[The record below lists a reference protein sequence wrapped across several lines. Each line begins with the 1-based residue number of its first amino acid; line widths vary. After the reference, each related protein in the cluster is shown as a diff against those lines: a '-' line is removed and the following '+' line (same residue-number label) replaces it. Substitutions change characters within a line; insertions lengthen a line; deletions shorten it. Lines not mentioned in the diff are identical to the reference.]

1 LGVKVL
7 VLNCGSS
14 SVKLR
19 LVEADADAAAHE
31 ALPVLGRGD
40 VQGVSSPNATWS
52 VHVGERHTQ
61 GELHLRDH
69 GAAVRELLARFLEAY
84 GGGGIDAVGHRI
96 VHGGAQ
102 YHEATR
108 IDAAVLES
116 LAELEELAPL
126 HNGPCVAGVRAARHA
141 LGSDV
146 PMTASF
152 DTAFHHDLPAA
163 AAQYAICGELADR
176 YHIRRYGF
184 HGLSYESVLARYCD
198 IANTAPERATLIA
211 LHLGSGCSIAA
222 IRDGRPADTSMG
234 FTPLEGLVMSTRSG
248 DLDPA
253 IVAFLAQHE
262 CVDAGTVEQWLNT
275 RSGLLGVSR
284 STGDMREL
292 LAVERDDEHAR
303 LAIEMFTY
311 RARKYIGAYLA
322 ALGGAQ
328 AVVFTGGIGENSP
341 VVRSRIVDGL
351 EWLGI
356 RLDPS
361 CNSACVEAPT
371 RVSADDS
378 RVAVYAI
385 PTDEEGV
392 IARDAA
398 RLLRDRP

>member
-1 LGVKVL
+1 MRVL

-19 LVEADADAAAHE
+19 LVDADARADQHE
-31 ALPVLGRGD
+31 PLPVLGRGG
-40 VQGVSSPNATWS
+40 VQHISSPNATWS
-52 VHVGERHTQ
+52 VDVGDRHAE

-69 GAAVRELLARFLEAY
+69 SAAVRELLARFLEAY
-84 GGGGIDAVGHRI
+84 GEGAIDAVGHRI
-96 VHGGAQ
+96 VHGGAR
-102 YHEATR
+102 YLEAT
-108 IDAAVLES
+108 IINAAVLES
-116 LAELEELAPL
+116 LSGLEELAPL
-126 HNGPCVAGVRAARHA
+126 HNGPCVAGVRAARVA
-141 LGSDV
+141 LGAGV

-152 DTAFHHDLPAA
+152 DTTFHHDLPAA
-163 AAQYAICGELADR
+163 AAQYAIPAGLAEK
-176 YHIRRYGF
+176 YGIRRYGF
-184 HGLSYESVLARYCD
+184 HGLSYQSVLAHYCHL
-198 IANTAPERATLIA
+198 THMPREQATLIV
-211 LHLGSGCSIAA
+211 LHLGSGCSVAA
-222 IRDGRPADTSMG
+222 IRLGQAADTSMG

-253 IVAFLAQHE
+253 IVSYLAQHE
-262 CVDAGTVEQWLNT
+262 CVDAATVEQWLNT

-292 LAVERDDEHAR
+292 MAVERDDEHAQ
-303 LAIEMFTY
+303 LAIEMFAY
-311 RARKYIGAYLA
+311 RARKYVGAYLA

-341 VVRSRIVDGL
+341 GLRSRILDGM
-351 EWLGI
+351 EWCGI

-361 CNSACVEAPT
+361 CNSACVGAPT

-385 PTDEEGV
+385 PTNEEGV

-398 RLLRDRP
+398 RLLSAAR

>member
-1 LGVKVL
+1 MKVL

-14 SVKLR
+14 SVKLQ
-19 LVEADADAAAHE
+19 LVDANASAPEHE
-31 ALPVLGRGD
+31 ALPVVGRGG

-52 VHVGERHTQ
+52 VEVGGRQTQ
-61 GELHLRDH
+61 GELQLRDH
-69 GAAVRELLARFLEAY
+69 TAAVRELLARFREAY
-84 GGGGIDAVGHRI
+84 GAGDIDAVGHRI
-96 VHGGAQ
+96 VHGGAR
-102 YHEATR
+102 YHEPTI

-116 LAELEELAPL
+116 LTELEELAPL

-146 PMTASF
+146 PMIASF

-163 AAQYAICGELADR
+163 AAQYAIPDELAER
-176 YHIRRYGF
+176 YQIRRYGF
-184 HGLSYESVLARYCD
+184 HGLSYQSVLARYCHVT
-198 IANTAPERATLIA
+198 NTPPERATLIV
-211 LHLGSGCSIAA
+211 LHLGSGCSVAA
-222 IRDGRPADTSMG
+222 IRDGRAADTSMG

-262 CVDAGTVEQWLNT
+262 CVDATTIEQWLNT

-303 LAIEMFTY
+303 LAIEMFAY

-341 VVRSRIVDGL
+341 VVRARILDGMD
-351 EWLGI
+351 WLGI

-361 CNSACVEAPT
+361 CNSACEGTPA

-385 PTDEEGV
+385 ATDEEGV
-392 IARDAA
+392 IARGAA
-398 RLLRDRP
+398 RLLNSGS

>member
-1 LGVKVL
+1 MRVL

-14 SVKLR
+14 SVKLQ
-19 LVEADADAAAHE
+19 LVDAASDAAGHD
-31 ALPVLGRGD
+31 ALPVLARGG
-40 VQGVSSPNATWS
+40 VRNVSSPNVTWS
-52 VHVGERHTQ
+52 VDVGDRHTE
-61 GELHLRDH
+61 GEIHLRDH
-69 GAAVRELLARFLEAY
+69 SAAVRELLARFRETY
-84 GGGGIDAVGHRI
+84 GTGAIDAVGHRI
-96 VHGGAQ
+96 VHGGRR
-102 YHEATR
+102 YHEATV
-108 IDAAVLES
+108 IDATVLES

-126 HNGPCVAGVRAARHA
+126 HNGPCVAGVRAARTA

-163 AAQYAICGELADR
+163 AAQYAIPSELAER
-176 YHIRRYGF
+176 YQIRRYGF
-184 HGLSYESVLARYCD
+184 HGLSYQSVLARYCHFTD
-198 IANTAPERATLIA
+198 TPPERATLIV
-211 LHLGSGCSIAA
+211 LHLGSGCSAAA
-222 IRDGRPADTSMG
+222 IREGRSADTSMG

-262 CVDAGTVEQWLNT
+262 HTPASTVEEWLNT

-292 LAVERDDEHAR
+292 LAVERDDEHAQ
-303 LAIEMFTY
+303 LAIEMFAY
-311 RARKYIGAYLA
+311 RARKYVGAYLA

-341 VVRSRIVDGL
+341 VVRSRILDGM
-351 EWLGI
+351 EWCGI
-356 RLDPS
+356 QLDPS
-361 CNSACVEAPT
+361 CNSACVSAPT

-392 IARDAA
+392 IARDAV
-398 RLLRDRP
+398 RVLRAAS

>member
-1 LGVKVL
+1 MRVL

-14 SVKLR
+14 SVKLQ
-19 LVEADADAAAHE
+19 LVDADADAADHD
-31 ALPVLGRGD
+31 ALPVAARGG
-40 VQGVSSPNATWS
+40 VRNVSSPNATWS
-52 VHVGERHTQ
+52 VDVGDRHAD
-61 GELHLRDH
+61 GELRLRDH
-69 GAAVRELLARFLEAY
+69 SAAVGELLARFREAY
-84 GGGGIDAVGHRI
+84 GPGAIDAVGHRI
-96 VHGGAQ
+96 VHGGAR
-102 YHEATR
+102 YHSATI

-126 HNGPCVAGVRAARHA
+126 HNGPCVAGVRAARDA
-141 LGSDV
+141 LGVDV

-152 DTAFHHDLPAA
+152 DTAFHHDLPPA
-163 AAQYAICGELADR
+163 AAQYAIPAELAET
-176 YHIRRYGF
+176 YQIRRYGF
-184 HGLSYESVLARYCD
+184 HGLSFQSVLARYCHF
-198 IANTAPERATLIA
+198 TRTPPERATLIV
-211 LHLGSGCSIAA
+211 LHLGSGCSAAA
-222 IRDGRPADTSMG
+222 IREGRAADTSMG

-262 CVDAGTVEQWLNT
+262 RTPASTVEQWLNT

-284 STGDMREL
+284 LTGDMREL
-292 LAVERDDEHAR
+292 LAVEREDEHAQ
-303 LAIEMFTY
+303 LAIEMFAY

-341 VVRSRIVDGL
+341 IVRSRILDGM
-351 EWLGI
+351 EWCGI

-361 CNSACVEAPT
+361 CNSACVSAPT
-371 RVSADDS
+371 RVSTDES

-392 IARDAA
+392 IARDAV
-398 RLLRDRP
+398 RLLSAAS

>member
-1 LGVKVL
+1 MRVL

-14 SVKLR
+14 SVKLQ
-19 LVEADADAAAHE
+19 LVDAAADAAGHD
-31 ALPVLGRGD
+31 ALPVLARGG
-40 VQGVSSPNATWS
+40 VRNVSSPNATWS
-52 VHVGERHTQ
+52 VDVGDRHTE
-61 GELHLRDH
+61 GEIHLRDH
-69 GAAVRELLARFLEAY
+69 SAAVRELLARFRETY
-84 GGGGIDAVGHRI
+84 GTGAIDAVGHRI
-96 VHGGAQ
+96 VHGGRR
-102 YHEATR
+102 YHEATV
-108 IDAAVLES
+108 IDATVLES

-126 HNGPCVAGVRAARHA
+126 HNGPCVAGVRAARAA

-163 AAQYAICGELADR
+163 AAQYAIPSELAER
-176 YHIRRYGF
+176 YQIRRYGF
-184 HGLSYESVLARYCD
+184 HGLSYQSVLARYCHFTD
-198 IANTAPERATLIA
+198 TPPERATLIV
-211 LHLGSGCSIAA
+211 LHLGSGCSAAA
-222 IRDGRPADTSMG
+222 IREGRSADTSMG

-262 CVDAGTVEQWLNT
+262 HTPASTVEEWLNT

-292 LAVERDDEHAR
+292 LAVERDDEHAQ
-303 LAIEMFTY
+303 LAIEMFAY
-311 RARKYIGAYLA
+311 RARKYVGAYLA

-341 VVRSRIVDGL
+341 VVRSRILDGM
-351 EWLGI
+351 EWCGI
-356 RLDPS
+356 QLDPS
-361 CNSACVEAPT
+361 CNSACVSAPT

-392 IARDAA
+392 IARDAV
-398 RLLRDRP
+398 RVLRAAS

>member
-1 LGVKVL
+1 VL

-14 SVKLR
+14 SVKLQ
-19 LVEADADAAAHE
+19 LVDAASDAAGQN
-31 ALPVLGRGD
+31 ALPVLARGG
-40 VQGVSSPNATWS
+40 VRNVSSPNATWS
-52 VHVGERHTQ
+52 VDVGDRHTE
-61 GELHLRDH
+61 GEIHLRDH
-69 GAAVRELLARFLEAY
+69 SAAVRELLARFREAY
-84 GGGGIDAVGHRI
+84 GTGAVDAVGHRI
-96 VHGGAQ
+96 VHGGRR
-102 YHEATR
+102 YHEATV
-108 IDAAVLES
+108 IDATVLES

-126 HNGPCVAGVRAARHA
+126 HNGPCVAGVRAARAA

-163 AAQYAICGELADR
+163 AAQYAIPSELAER
-176 YHIRRYGF
+176 YQIRRYGF
-184 HGLSYESVLARYCD
+184 HGLSYQSVLARYCHFT
-198 IANTAPERATLIA
+198 NTPPERATLIV
-211 LHLGSGCSIAA
+211 LHLGSGCSAAA
-222 IRDGRPADTSMG
+222 IREGRSADTSMG

-262 CVDAGTVEQWLNT
+262 HTPASTVEEWLNT

-284 STGDMREL
+284 STGDMCEL
-292 LAVERDDEHAR
+292 LAVERDDEHAQ
-303 LAIEMFTY
+303 LAIEMFAY
-311 RARKYIGAYLA
+311 RARKYVGAYLA

-341 VVRSRIVDGL
+341 VVRSRILDGM
-351 EWLGI
+351 EWCGI

-361 CNSACVEAPT
+361 CNSACVSAPT

-392 IARDAA
+392 IARDAV
-398 RLLRDRP
+398 RLLRAAS